1 MITGCA
7 EWCSRVADGLQLL
20 ARRIRTFPEGS
31 VTPSPPP
38 TLLSTLTDELLVIAS
53 DAVKAVAAEG
63 QALSANAGLRLLAW
77 TVADARGAT
86 VALDKGL
93 ALTVGR
99 RLNSRALTVRKEL
112 EAAAENDREMDCS
125 LDYHAMERAAKKKA
139 RDEVYIGFWELE
151 SLLPPEMPTGAP
163 PSSTPVTANTSAADY
178 LHVLGDL
185 EERLRSIGCRVT
197 EACYEQLVQGDS
209 AIPPDLA
216 ERLGRDGVQ
225 RMREC
230 VSQSGEPHWVDEWWT
245 SGLPAFVNHL
255 LIENAC
261 HKERQ
266 DQLEDRLAEWHVGCA
281 ELSEENEEL
290 RVALRVAEGR
300 ERALHEALRAIAADR
315 SAAK

>member
-1 MITGCA
+1 
-7 EWCSRVADGLQLL
+7 
-20 ARRIRTFPEGS
+20 
-31 VTPSPPP
+31 
-38 TLLSTLTDELLVIAS
+38 
-53 DAVKAVAAEG
+53 
-63 QALSANAGLRLLAW
+63 
-77 TVADARGAT
+77 
-86 VALDKGL
+86 
-93 ALTVGR
+93 
-99 RLNSRALTVRKEL
+99 VRKEL
-112 EAAAENDREMDCS
+112 KAAAEEDRVADCS
-125 LDYHAMERAAKKKA
+125 YNHHLMEQAAKKKA

-151 SLLPPEMPTGAP
+151 SLLPPEMLTGAP
-163 PSSTPVTANTSAADY
+163 PSSTPVNAKTSAVDY

-230 VSQSGEPHWVDEWWT
+230 MSQSGEPHWVGDEWWT

-266 DQLEDRLAEWHVGCA
+266 DQLEDRLAEWHAECA
-281 ELSEENEEL
+281 ELTEENEEL
-290 RVALRVAEGR
+290 RVALRVEEGR